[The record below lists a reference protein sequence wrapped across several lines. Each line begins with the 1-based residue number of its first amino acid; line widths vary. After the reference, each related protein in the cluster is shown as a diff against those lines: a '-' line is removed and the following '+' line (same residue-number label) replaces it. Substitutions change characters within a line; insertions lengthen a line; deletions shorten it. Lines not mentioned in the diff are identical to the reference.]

1 MLFFLLPLQHDI
13 LNSGYEAAHLR
24 LRYNKEENSGICSN
38 ILLNRPT
45 TPPRRCCY
53 CCWRMT

>member
-45 TPPRRCCY
+45 TPPVGAVIAVGE
-53 CCWRMT
+53 